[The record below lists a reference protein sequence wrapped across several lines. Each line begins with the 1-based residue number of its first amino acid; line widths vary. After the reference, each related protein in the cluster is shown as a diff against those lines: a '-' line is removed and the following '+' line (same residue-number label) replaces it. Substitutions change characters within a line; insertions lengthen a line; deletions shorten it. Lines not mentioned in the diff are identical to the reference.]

1 MRTKTLLA
9 SMALASLAVAQ
20 PLSAATRSSESLP
33 VRGVQSVDSS
43 MSVDRAGSVTGESE
57 ELSRAF
63 LLIIL
68 LFGGVA
74 ALILALS
81 GNKSEG

>member
-20 PLSAATRSSESLP
+20 PLSAATRSSDSLP
-33 VRGVQSVDSS
+33 DRGVQASSV
-43 MSVDRAGSVTGESE
+43 SVDRVGSVTGESE

-81 GNKSEG
+81 GNKSPG

>member
-9 SMALASLAVAQ
+9 SMAVASLAVAQ

-33 VRGVQSVDSS
+33 DRGVQSSV
-43 MSVDRAGSVTGESE
+43 SVDRVGSVTAETE
-57 ELSRAF
+57 ELSRAS

-81 GNKSEG
+81 GNKSPG